1 MSELARTS
9 DGEAEQFGQRIYA
22 RLVRFMYILAGLAAP
37 VTWII
42 YGWAFALFFVI
53 GCALAIL
60 NFYWLKRTLEA
71 LVDRTI
77 SSSGAKPSSAGVIAR
92 LLLRYVLIAVAAYV
106 IFNSSAMSAYGLFAG
121 LCLPVGAIMMEAAYQ
136 AGRELWRRL

>member
-1 MSELARTS
+1 MSDLAQVS

-22 RLVRFMYILAGLAAP
+22 RLVRFMYILVGVIAP
-37 VTWII
+37 VAWIF

-53 GCALAIL
+53 GFALAIL

-71 LVDRTI
+71 LVDRTV
-77 SSSGAKPSSAGVIAR
+77 SSPDVKPSSAGVIAR

-136 AGRELWRRL
+136 ASRELWRRL

>member
-1 MSELARTS
+1 MSGLAQVS
-9 DGEAEQFGQRIYA
+9 DGEAEQFGQNIYA

-37 VTWII
+37 VAWIV
-42 YGWAFALFFVI
+42 YGWAFALFFVL
-53 GCALAIL
+53 GCAVSVL

-71 LVDRTI
+71 LIDRTI
-77 SSSGAKPSSAGVIAR
+77 SSSRKPSSFGVIAR

-106 IFNSSAMSAYGLFAG
+106 IFKSSAMSVYGLFAG
-121 LCLPVGAIMMEAAYQ
+121 LCLPVGAILMEAAHQ

>member
-1 MSELARTS
+1 LSDLAQVSNGESEH
-9 DGEAEQFGQRIYA
+9 FGQRIYA
-22 RLVRFMYILAGLAAP
+22 RLVHFMYILAGVTAP
-37 VTWII
+37 VAWIF
-42 YGWAFALFFVI
+42 YGWAFALFFVV
-53 GCALAIL
+53 GCALAIV

-71 LVDRTI
+71 LVDRTV
-77 SSSGAKPSSAGVIAR
+77 SSPGAKPSSAGVIAR

-136 AGRELWRRL
+136 ASRELWRRL

>member
-1 MSELARTS
+1 MSELAQVS
-9 DGEAEQFGQRIYA
+9 DGAAEQFGRSVYA
-22 RLVRFMYILAGLAAP
+22 RLVRFMYVLAGLAVP
-37 VTWII
+37 VTLII
-42 YGWAFALFFVI
+42 YGWAFALFFAI

-60 NFYWLKRTLEA
+60 NFYWLKRTIEA
-71 LVDRTI
+71 LVDRTV
-77 SSSGAKPSSAGVIAR
+77 SSGVKPSSAGVIAR